1 MVEIE
6 ESAEAVAPLHV
17 GGRNSRRWRV
27 LQKLV
32 IESLMVS
39 LAVVVLD
46 VLPRE
51 DAQVALTERD
61 HSIETFLFDRP
72 HEPFGVRVQIGTPR
86 RQPNGL
92 DAAAGQDLGNDT
104 GIEGIPVVNQIAR
117 RP

>member
-6 ESAEAVAPLHV
+6 GSAEAVAPLHA

-72 HEPFGVRVQIGTPR
+72 HEPFGVRIRVR
-86 RQPNGL
+86 RLVRRAHVLDSGL
-92 DAAAGQDLGNDT
+92 TQLF
-104 GIEGIPVVNQIAR
+104 VNQFRPFRVAIANQYAT
-117 RP
+117 